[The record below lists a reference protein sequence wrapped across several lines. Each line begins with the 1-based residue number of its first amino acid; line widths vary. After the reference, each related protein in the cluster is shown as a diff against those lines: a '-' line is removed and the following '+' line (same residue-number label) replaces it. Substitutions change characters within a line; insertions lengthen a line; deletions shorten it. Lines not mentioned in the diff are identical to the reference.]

1 MDQKQSNTYKDYQ
14 RVLDPDARLKNVT
27 KQGNNVEI
35 DSNIPP
41 KRYYRSG
48 SEMVKMANVY
58 LDEGSLENAFILYM
72 KFMTLF
78 LEKIRTH
85 PDFESVPS
93 SLKATCSQKIREVLP
108 KAEMLKTRL
117 YKQYKCEYER
127 FQLDMQRREELAKE
141 KKKLLEEKEKLVK
154 LQEKVGSTSP
164 LSTIKTTD
172 QSKLNILPVPPLLD
186 GLSYPSDAV
195 TTDRIDK
202 RDITLNLP
210 SVDRSVKPHYLLSPT
225 APAQSKLRIVVV
237 PGNLMKNFLQ
247 IAQRNTQ
254 RNIETC
260 AILAGK
266 LRKNQLVVTH
276 LLVPEQTGTCDS
288 CTTQKEEDLFD
299 YQDQNDLITFGWIHT
314 HPTQTAFLSSVD
326 LHTHCSYQ
334 RMMPEAV
341 AIVCAPRYSENTFF
355 CLTPDYGLDFISNC
369 QQQGF
374 HPHPTEPE
382 LYMVAKHYEIDP
394 VSSIEVVDFRSS

>member
-1 MDQKQSNTYKDYQ
+1 
-14 RVLDPDARLKNVT
+14 
-27 KQGNNVEI
+27 
-35 DSNIPP
+35 
-41 KRYYRSG
+41 
-48 SEMVKMANVY
+48 MVKMANVY
-58 LDEGSLENAFILYM
+58 LDEGSLENAFILYL
-72 KFMTLF
+72 KFTTLF

-85 PDFESVPS
+85 PEYGNIPVA
-93 SLKATCSQKIREVLP
+93 LKASYHQKIREVLP

-117 YKQYKCEYER
+117 YEQYKREYER
-127 FQLDMQRREELAKE
+127 FQSDMQKREEVERAK
-141 KKKLLEEKEKLVK
+141 KQLREEKEKLAAK
-154 LQEKVGSTSP
+154 IQEVNDGISLITPMKPSDT
-164 LSTIKTTD
+164 
-172 QSKLNILPVPPLLD
+172 SKLNISPVPPILD
-186 GLSYPSDAV
+186 GLSYPNDVVS
-195 TTDRIDK
+195 TERLEK
-202 RDITLNLP
+202 KDITLSLP
-210 SVDRSVKPHYLLSPT
+210 SIDRSVKPNYLLSPT
-225 APAQSKLRIVVV
+225 TSSHGKLRLVVV

-266 LRKNQLVVTH
+266 LRQNQLVVTH

-334 RMMPEAV
+334 RMMPEAI

-382 LYMVAKHYEIDP
+382 LYTVARHCEIDP
-394 VSSIEVVDFRSS
+394 ASSIEVVDFRKS